1 MRSIGPKNQRPN
13 PTPATNRIRLYEF
26 VRPEPRQ
33 EEAQTHSFSCNDQ
46 PGNDAQQVGRG
57 NTAPR
62 GCAAHLGKG
71 GASPSRSIPS
81 EQGRFSAPDDAAV
94 LPPGAKKSRSGS
106 ARRRRQHLEQFR
118 TDDAEHEALHAKVR
132 ASGCKSL
139 GEFVMQLAAIVS
151 APETRARRR
160 ARVSFDSAALMRGL
174 VAFNREH
181 NNFNQAVRALN
192 TLVLVA
198 DERSNSQLA
207 SEIRRLQHEIAL
219 LQQQFSAPVA
229 AILGAMQRDM

>member
-1 MRSIGPKNQRPN
+1 VPSTREGQNSKLGAVIPHPAAVPLTLGREALRP
-13 PTPATNRIRLYEF
+13 PVPSL
-26 VRPEPRQ
+26 
-33 EEAQTHSFSCNDQ
+33 SS
-46 PGNDAQQVGRG
+46 RG
-57 NTAPR
+57 TV
-62 GCAAHLGKG
+62 
-71 GASPSRSIPS
+71 
-81 EQGRFSAPDDAAV
+81 SAPDEAAV

-132 ASGCKSL
+132 ASSCRSL
-139 GEFVMQLAAIVS
+139 GEFVMRLAAIVS
-151 APETRARRR
+151 APETRPRRR
-160 ARVSFDSAALMRGL
+160 ARVSFDSEALMRGL

-181 NNFNQAVRALN
+181 NNYNQAVRALN

-207 SEIRRLQHEIAL
+207 YEIRRLQHEIAQ

-229 AILGAMQRDM
+229 AILGAMQRDREG